1 MSIVKY
7 AHKNAFF
14 LLFFWTTPLTTIRIA
29 LNFVKFWTIDQNIF
43 CGIIVIYCVRV
54 KGWLNI
60 SNKCLLILA
69 AGAAHARSVA
79 GGRGQAASHP
89 RSLGAAAAED
99 GEWWWCD
106 PQPRPGH
113 LNPTPDSAVSQ
124 RIRRILI
131 TMHPE
136 IPTLYLLVLFYLHH
150 HFFKILQ

>member
-1 MSIVKY
+1 MY
-7 AHKNAFF
+7 FF
-14 LLFFWTTPLTTIRIA
+14 IIFLTTPLTTIRIA

-43 CGIIVIYCVRV
+43 CGINVNFWVRV

-131 TMHPE
+131 NSPCYVQINIQIFCE
-136 IPTLYLLVLFYLHH
+136 ISYLMYGYLIFCMVCL
-150 HFFKILQ
+150 FFKL